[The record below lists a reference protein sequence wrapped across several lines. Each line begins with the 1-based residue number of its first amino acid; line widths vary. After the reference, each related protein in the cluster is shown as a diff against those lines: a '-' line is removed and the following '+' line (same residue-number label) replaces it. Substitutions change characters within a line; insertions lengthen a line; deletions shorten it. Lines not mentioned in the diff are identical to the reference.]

1 MLLASS
7 SFSLWLFGLF
17 SASESDQDKASPLGR
32 CALFA
37 TLAVPS
43 PKLESSMAEKD
54 DNEEEKGRGA
64 RAAADRQLKGI
75 AESGE
80 GAGGTG
86 GVGNGKG
93 PSKASKDAVST
104 LVRGPHLKRERGHG

>member
-1 MLLASS
+1 
-7 SFSLWLFGLF
+7 
-17 SASESDQDKASPLGR
+17 
-32 CALFA
+32 
-37 TLAVPS
+37 VPS

-54 DNEEEKGRGA
+54 DNEGGDA
-64 RAAADRQLKGI
+64 TADRQLKGI

-80 GAGGTG
+80 GAGGAD
-86 GVGNGKG
+86 GVGKGKG